1 MSLEGGTV
9 VIDVQARFRN
19 NMSPGIDNADKKV
32 DAFSASIEKTQK
44 EMDRMNRTSAKLDVK
59 DTGTSKVEKFLR
71 TTKQFAGKIFTS
83 TVRIVDYATKP
94 LQAIKNSLFSI
105 KGLVAAVGSGMAFNA
120 GILNPIAIADRDKNS
135 EVFFNT
141 LLGEGN
147 GAAFVKKIEGI
158 AKSSTMDYDASMGAV
173 QSMLGMGWNKD
184 TVLDDLQT
192 LIDTTAALGGGADR
206 LSGIALALSQIK
218 SKGKLSTEEL
228 NQLAERGVNAKGI
241 LAEQLGYG
249 SGDAGLM
256 ALSKDLQKG
265 VIGSETAIA
274 ALMEGLKKSYDGLDA
289 ELARSSASGIMAQI
303 KDTFKIDVVKRWG
316 KGLQDGAVRSLGAVL
331 DLVEEN
337 DELIRKLGDSFYELG
352 STLSGKFADGVEK
365 VSKRLLNVLK
375 SPEFENASFGGKISI
390 LWDEV
395 IATPFSEWWD
405 STGKD
410 FVVDKV
416 GELGKG
422 IGTGITNGL
431 LTILGFDAVGATG
444 DGLEIGKAFTEGFI
458 DGIDTEKIKEA
469 FLNVF
474 KDISK
479 DALKVLPGGESPT
492 TSSWISA
499 LLLGGAGWK
508 LGGGK
513 LLGKMGSSLFKGA
526 SSDDLAYIAWLA
538 KNANPK
544 GKGSFLGGL
553 SGGLSSLLGK
563 AGGSKVGGFL
573 KSNWLSLL
581 FAGGAIAS
589 ADNKWYEAGRQGF
602 GLAGSFG
609 GGALGA
615 KAGAAIG
622 SFIMPGVGTAV
633 GGAVGGFA
641 GSMAGYLGGDKLF
654 GSIDWSA
661 IGDGLQRAADGLAED
676 AKKLATVPNEIAT
689 GFSEFWSGV
698 SESFNTFI
706 YDTVPGWWDGVCSSI
721 DSWWETNIG
730 GPFSDVCASF
740 QSAIDSI
747 AGWFGEKKES
757 FNTWWEDSSIKKG
770 WDWLTGEEKHATGG
784 IFSRPHRGL
793 IAEDGPEAIIPLGG
807 SRRQTGLNLWRQAGV
822 ALGAAAGSGGV
833 NVGGVTVNITVDGAH
848 ATLVDAL
855 NSQSEEI
862 KEAIAGVLY
871 AALSESFQNQ
881 PILI

>member
-1 MSLEGGTV
+1 MSLDGGTV

-44 EMDRMNRTSAKLDVK
+44 ELDRMSHTNAKLDVK

-71 TTKQFAGKIFTS
+71 TTKQFAGKTFTS
-83 TVRIVDYATKP
+83 TVRIIDYATKP

-147 GAAFVKKIEGI
+147 GAAFVKKIEDI

-184 TVLDDLQT
+184 TVLTDLQT

-218 SKGKLSTEEL
+218 SKGRLSTEEL

-274 ALMEGLKKSYDGLDA
+274 ALMEGLKKSYDGLDE

-337 DELIRKLGDSFYELG
+337 DELIRKLGDSFYNLG
-352 STLSGKFADGVEK
+352 HTLSGKFADGVEK
-365 VSKRLLNVLK
+365 VSKRLITVLK
-375 SPEFENASFGGKISI
+375 SPEFENASLSGKFKIV
-390 LWDEV
+390 WDEV

-405 STGKD
+405 STGKA
-410 FVVDKV
+410 FVVEKA
-416 GELGKG
+416 GEIGKG
-422 IGTGITNGL
+422 LGSGISSGVAAL
-431 LTILGFDAVGATG
+431 LGFDAVGTTG
-444 DGLEIGKAFTEGFI
+444 DGLEIGKAFTDGFI
-458 DGIDTEKIKEA
+458 EGLDTEKIKQA
-469 FLNVF
+469 FLDTF
-474 KDISK
+474 KEIAT
-479 DALKVLPGGESPT
+479 DALKVLPGGDNPT

-499 LLLGGAGWK
+499 GILGY
-508 LGGGK
+508 LGRK
-513 LLGKMGSSLFKGA
+513 PLGKMLGKIGDSLLKGVGG
-526 SSDDLAYIAWLA
+526 DDLAYMTWLY
-538 KNANPK
+538 KNANPN
-544 GKGSFLGGL
+544 GKGNFWKNLTGGASTL
-553 SGGLSSLLGK
+553 MGK
-563 AGGSKVGGFL
+563 VSGSKTAGFF
-573 KSNWLSLL
+573 KNNWLSLL

-589 ADNKWYEAGRQGF
+589 ADNKWYEAGRQGS
-602 GLAGSFG
+602 GLLGSAG
-609 GGALGA
+609 GGWSGA
-615 KAGAAIG
+615 KIGGAIG
-622 SFIMPGVGTAV
+622 ANFGPT
-633 GGAVGGFA
+633 GALIGAGIGGFA

-654 GSIDWSA
+654 GSINWSA
-661 IGDGLQRAADGLAED
+661 IGDGLQNAANGLAED
-676 AKKLATVPNEIAT
+676 AKKLAQLPNEIAT

-721 DSWWETNIG
+721 DTWWETNIG
-730 GPFSDVCASF
+730 EPFSGVCASF
-740 QSAIDSI
+740 QSAIDGI

-757 FNTWWEDSSIKKG
+757 FNTWWEGTSIKKG
-770 WDWLTGEEKHATGG
+770 WDLLTGKEEKHATGG
-784 IFSRPHRGL
+784 IFTRPHRGL
-793 IAEDGPEAIIPLGG
+793 VAEDGPEAIIPLGG
-807 SRRQTGLNLWRQAGV
+807 SRRQTGLNLWRQAGM
-822 ALGAAAGSGGV
+822 ALGATAGGGGV
-833 NVGGVTVNITVDGAH
+833 NVGGVTVNITVDGGSG
-848 ATLVDAL
+848 TLVDAL